1 MKRAFA
7 IWLAIGGIAVLAGG
21 VGYASLIEDQREIPD
36 VELATVDRG
45 TIVRTI
51 AATGTLNAVGLVQV
65 GSAVSGR
72 ILSLDADFNSMV
84 HQDQVVAQI
93 APEGFAARVA
103 EATAQRDVAASG
115 ISAAKAQLARARA
128 VMSAMASSSDSG

>member
-21 VGYASLIEDQREIPD
+21 VGYASLIEDQRELPD

-72 ILSLDADFNSMV
+72 ILSLDADFNSV
-84 HQDQVVAQI
+84 VRQDQIVAQI
-93 APEGFAARVA
+93 APKASPLEWQRRPPS
-103 EATAQRDVAASG
+103 ATSPPPASPPPRRNWRG
-115 ISAAKAQLARARA
+115 HAPMPRTHGRPAK
-128 VMSAMASSSDSG
+128 S